1 MTTGTAIASGRPE
14 DGRAVTGP
22 QRRAPGSVAAP
33 HPGDARRRRRDSL
46 RTRFGPYLELAKPEI
61 TLLVALSS
69 AGGFLLAPAA
79 FDPGRLGLLLAAVIL
94 ASAGAG
100 ALNHWMERDHDAAMR
115 RTVGRP
121 LPSGRLRPPA
131 ARSFGV
137 LLAALG
143 AGLGCLF
150 VNLLTGGLVLLT
162 VLLYLFA
169 YTPLKRRSHWNT
181 LVGTVPGALPAL
193 CGWTAATGSVGWGG
207 IAAFSI
213 VAAWQ
218 MPHFLPLA
226 WMYREDYRQGG
237 FVMLPVVDPSGRST
251 VRQTL
256 FFAALLAGVSLWP
269 FALSLA
275 GWSYAVGA
283 AALGGW
289 FLRAAGAFYRTR
301 AVPDARRVLMV
312 SVRYLPAL
320 ILLLVID
327 RLALGGLS

>member
-1 MTTGTAIASGRPE
+1 MNTEAAIASGGPE
-14 DGRAVTGP
+14 NGRAATGP
-22 QRRAPGSVAAP
+22 QRRSSAAP
-33 HPGDARRRRRDSL
+33 HPGSARRRRRESL
-46 RTRFGPYLELAKPEI
+46 RARLGPYLELAKPEI

-169 YTPLKRRSHWNT
+169 YTPLKRRSPWNT

-226 WMYREDYRQGG
+226 WNVPGG
-237 FVMLPVVDPSGRST
+237 LPPGRL
-251 VRQTL
+251 RDAPGRGPFGTL
-256 FFAALLAGVSLWP
+256 DGAADALLR
-269 FALSLA
+269 
-275 GWSYAVGA
+275 
-283 AALGGW
+283 
-289 FLRAAGAFYRTR
+289 RA
-301 AVPDARRVLMV
+301 PRR
-312 SVRYLPAL
+312 S
-320 ILLLVID
+320 
-327 RLALGGLS
+327 